1 MRQKLKYQDVPNFC
15 LWFLSPRRAHS
26 ELCNQSG
33 DEKHGQKG
41 KRDWYFNKCIIPKF
55 WSHKFEPAPYL
66 PMAGLV
72 ILIDSTY
79 TSYMRMINAHYSW
92 ATG

>member
-1 MRQKLKYQDVPNFC
+1 MRFRV
-15 LWFLSPRRAHS
+15 
-26 ELCNQSG
+26 
-33 DEKHGQKG
+33 
-41 KRDWYFNKCIIPKF
+41 
-55 WSHKFEPAPYL
+55 HKALTDHRYCHTVSIHAPSL

-72 ILIDSTY
+72 ILIDGAY

>member
-1 MRQKLKYQDVPNFC
+1 MAASNSYAIFAVASDAQQEPAQ
-15 LWFLSPRRAHS
+15 SHS
-26 ELCNQSG
+26 DHMGLLI
-33 DEKHGQKG
+33 H
-41 KRDWYFNKCIIPKF
+41 KF
-55 WSHKFEPAPYL
+55 WSHKFGPAPSL

-72 ILIDSTY
+72 ILIDGAY